1 MAYWRMAPE
10 EALRRAKKEI
20 DEAPAVSD
28 DPELYTLLF
37 RNVSVFKRLET
48 MRSPFL
54 LTQHELVI

>member
-1 MAYWRMAPE
+1 MAPE